1 MSYDNTNSIAIFKN
15 KKEKDTHPD
24 YRGVVDVEGTEYEVA
39 LWLKESKAGQKYM
52 SGKIQL
58 KKDEKPRQEPA
69 GKSAEL
75 DETVPF

>member
-58 KKDEKPRQEPA
+58 KKDEKP
-69 GKSAEL
+69 KSAEKEQDL
-75 DETVPF
+75 DSDVPF